1 MARKEATQMPL
12 GVRLTSQ
19 PALEVLLASAI
30 VRGCPKALPQVLSTI
45 VHEWHLA
52 QSDDDKQK
60 LSHAHKTIQGVFQ

>member
-30 VRGCPKALPQVLSTI
+30 VRGCPKALPQVHSSI
-45 VHEWHLA
+45 IHEWHIDR
-52 QSDDDKQK
+52 SDEEKQR
-60 LSHAHKTIQGVFQ
+60 LTHAHKTIQGVFK